1 MALVPYMLIE
11 EGPDKGRTFD
21 TDAVRFVIGRGKSQA
36 QFVLSGE
43 DPAVSRAHC
52 QIDRRGDTFILT
64 NRSPNRTSV
73 NGVVTDQ
80 TVLSDNDLIKI
91 GQSTVI
97 RFSLRERSELEANPN
112 L

>member
-1 MALVPYMLIE
+1 MAIE

-21 TDAVRFVIGRGKSQA
+21 TDEVRFVIGRGQAQA

-43 DPAVSRAHC
+43 DPAVSRAHF
-52 QIDRRGDTFILT
+52 QVDRRGDTFIIT

-80 TVLSDNDLIKI
+80 TLLNDNDLIKI
-91 GQSTVI
+91 GHSTVI
-97 RFSLRERSELEANPN
+97 RFSLKDRSELEANPN